1 MTPSDE
7 TVRAALHDIGVSHTA
22 MNQFP
27 DTLFCVYRTA
37 YAAGME
43 RAAGI
48 ADAGAESHAFVGDN
62 RAAIA
67 CEQLADSIRSAAK
80 GDM

>member
-43 RAAGI
+43 RAAQCA
-48 ADAGAESHAFVGDN
+48 ADWGAPEFICDHI
-62 RAAIA
+62 RA
-67 CEQLADSIRSAAK
+67 LVTK
-80 GDM
+80 